1 MKLKLFFI
9 ITIVSIFTISAIGQ
23 SAFGYGG
30 PPANNSANNY
40 SVEIIST
47 QYSYALE

>member
-1 MKLKLFFI
+1 MKLNVFFI
-9 ITIVSIFTISAIGQ
+9 ITMVSILAVSAIGH

-40 SVEIIST
+40 TVEITSN
-47 QYSYALE
+47 QEQ

>member
-1 MKLKLFFI
+1 MKLNVFLI
-9 ITIVSIFTISAIGQ
+9 ITMVSIFAVSAMGQ

-40 SVEIIST
+40 AVEIMSN
-47 QYSYALE
+47 Q